1 MVKKVKKTI
10 SKSAKRGKK
19 NHFCAI
25 VIGLLVV
32 ISVVLAGLLYRLN
45 VLPSGYIVIVV
56 CALIVIVG
64 LLSIGVLIK
73 KSRIVCSILSLIYM
87 LLCLFGI
94 FYEAHTIGFLG
105 NIGRNDNVS
114 TENYK
119 LIVLNDSSYHDI
131 KDLKG
136 KDIGVLS
143 TKEEGYSK
151 AVSTLENKVDFKS
164 QSYEDVISLAEG
176 LIDKSVAGILIDEAG
191 NELLKENYQGYDKVI
206 KILYEFSIDVK
217 QEDITKKKD
226 VTKEAFTIYI
236 SGIDTYG
243 NVTSVSRSDV
253 NILVTVNPKTNKIY
267 MVHVPRD
274 YYVTLAGKNAKDKLT
289 HSGIYGIDCSV
300 KTLENLFDTEINY
313 YVRLNFT
320 SLINVVNAIG
330 GVDVVS
336 NYSFDTGIYDE
347 HMTETYHFNKGK
359 NHLNGSQALSFVR
372 ERHAFNDGDRVR
384 GENQM
389 LVLSAIINKVIS
401 PSILNNYTKLLNSL
415 SKAFVTNLT
424 EEEITKLVR
433 KQLDNNKSWS
443 IEQTELNGTAAYQYT
458 FSYPRQKL
466 YTMVPDEELINET
479 KEKIKEVINEK

>member
-1 MVKKVKKTI
+1 MKEKKRRKIRLSIPGIILGILLLIMNITLIVFLKLFDIIPDNYYYLIVVVLFIISIIINFFLIFKFKNKALKVFKIIFMIISTILIVAYSFGTYYLNKTMNLFDNISVIKEEITKYYIVVLDTSIYQEPSDLYEKSLAYYENTDSEVINSLKLSLKYEVVKDMTKLKEKLYNHEVESILISDIIKNKYEEDDETFTNNIRILKTI
-10 SKSAKRGKK
+10 E
-19 NHFCAI
+19 
-25 VIGLLVV
+25 
-32 ISVVLAGLLYRLN
+32 
-45 VLPSGYIVIVV
+45 
-56 CALIVIVG
+56 
-64 LLSIGVLIK
+64 IK
-73 KSRIVCSILSLIYM
+73 KSI
-87 LLCLFGI
+87 
-94 FYEAHTIGFLG
+94 
-105 NIGRNDNVS
+105 
-114 TENYK
+114 
-119 LIVLNDSSYHDI
+119 
-131 KDLKG
+131 
-136 KDIGVLS
+136 
-143 TKEEGYSK
+143 
-151 AVSTLENKVDFKS
+151 
-164 QSYEDVISLAEG
+164 
-176 LIDKSVAGILIDEAG
+176 
-191 NELLKENYQGYDKVI
+191 
-206 KILYEFSIDVK
+206 
-217 QEDITKKKD
+217 EDITKKVSIKN
-226 VTKEAFTIYI
+226 TPFNILI

-243 NVTSVSRSDV
+243 KVTSVSRSDV

-336 NYSFDTGIYDE
+336 KYSFDTGIYDE

-415 SKAFVTNLT
+415 SNAFVTNLT
-424 EEEITKLVR
+424 EEELTKLVR

-466 YTMVPDEELINET
+466 YTMVPDEELIKNA
-479 KEKIKEVINEK
+479 KEKIDEVINEK